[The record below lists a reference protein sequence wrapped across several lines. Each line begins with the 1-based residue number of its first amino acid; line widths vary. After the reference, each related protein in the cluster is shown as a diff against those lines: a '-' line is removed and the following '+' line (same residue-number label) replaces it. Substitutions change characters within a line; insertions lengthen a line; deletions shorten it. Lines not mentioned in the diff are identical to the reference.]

1 MLSKDCRV
9 HHQQI
14 ESSALMTKNNLQP
27 GKNNN
32 NSRTSRQGERMWL
45 ITVVTM
51 DTQGYMLGDSWKTC
65 KLGSPGDRLKVR
77 FSSSIKPRQARNRFF
92 NTTSIY
98 KFINFVQQAQFGNHL
113 ALTSLVH
120 SKEPW
125 IIDLDASDRMT
136 GPVNREDDWQF

>member
-1 MLSKDCRV
+1 MKPFTEVEKKIVEKLCCLKDSQV

-32 NSRTSRQGERMWL
+32 NSRTSRRGKRMW
-45 ITVVTM
+45 
-51 DTQGYMLGDSWKTC
+51 S
-65 KLGSPGDRLKVR
+65 R

-98 KFINFVQQAQFGNHL
+98 KFINSVQQAQFGNHL

-125 IIDLDASDRMT
+125 IIDSDASDRMT